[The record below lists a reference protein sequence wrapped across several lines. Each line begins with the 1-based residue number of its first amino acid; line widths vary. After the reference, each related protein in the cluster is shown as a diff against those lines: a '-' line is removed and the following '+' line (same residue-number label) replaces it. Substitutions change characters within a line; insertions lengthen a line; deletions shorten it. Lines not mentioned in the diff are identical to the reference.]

1 MLKQVEK
8 VNYRIVRPLG
18 VLSENGNITTELNLI
33 SYNNY
38 KPKLDLR
45 KWETKGDT
53 KLLQRGLTLTTE
65 EARNLKKALDEYLE
79 HVDELLEAK
88 ESKA

>member
-1 MLKQVEK
+1 MLKQVDK

-18 VLSENGNITTELNLI
+18 VISENGNITTELNLI

-45 KWETKGDT
+45 KWEKKGEI
-53 KLLQRGLTLTTE
+53 KIMQRGLTLTTE
-65 EARNLKKALDEYLE
+65 EARELKKTLDEYLK
-79 HVDELLEAK
+79 HVDELLKEKAEA
-88 ESKA
+88 

>member
-1 MLKQVEK
+1 MLKQVDK

-18 VLSENGNITTELNLI
+18 VLSEKDNVTTELNLI

-45 KWETKGDT
+45 KWETKEDGT
-53 KLLQRGLTLTTE
+53 KFLQRGLTLTDA
-65 EARNLKKALDEYLE
+65 EAKELKKALDDYLE
-79 HVDELLEAK
+79 HVEAYK
-88 ESKA
+88 EA

>member
-8 VNYRIVRPLG
+8 INYRIVRPLG
-18 VLSENGNITTELNLI
+18 VLSEKDNVTTELNLI

-45 KWETKGDT
+45 KWETKEDGT
-53 KLLQRGLTLTTE
+53 KFLQRGLTLTDAE
-65 EARNLKKALDEYLE
+65 VKELKKALDDYLE
-79 HVDELLEAK
+79 HVEAYK
-88 ESKA
+88 EA

>member
-8 VNYRIVRPLG
+8 INYRIVRPLG
-18 VLSENGNITTELNLI
+18 VLSEKDNVTTELNLI

-45 KWETKGDT
+45 KWETKEDGT
-53 KLLQRGLTLTTE
+53 KFLQRGLTLTDA
-65 EARNLKKALDEYLE
+65 EAKELKKALDDYLE
-79 HVDELLEAK
+79 HVEACK
-88 ESKA
+88 EA

>member
-8 VNYRIVRPLG
+8 INYRIVRSLG
-18 VLSENGNITTELNLI
+18 VLSEKDNVTTELNLI

-45 KWETKGDT
+45 KWETKEDGT
-53 KLLQRGLTLTTE
+53 KFLQRGLTLTDA
-65 EARNLKKALDEYLE
+65 EAKELKIALDDYLE
-79 HVDELLEAK
+79 HVEAYK
-88 ESKA
+88 EA

>member
-8 VNYRIVRPLG
+8 INYRIVRPLG
-18 VLSENGNITTELNLI
+18 ILSEKDNVTTELNLI

-45 KWETKGDT
+45 KWETKEDGT
-53 KLLQRGLTLTTE
+53 KFLQRGLTLTDA
-65 EARNLKKALDEYLE
+65 EAKELKKALDDYLE
-79 HVDELLEAK
+79 HVEAYK
-88 ESKA
+88 EA

>member
-8 VNYRIVRPLG
+8 INYRIVRPLG
-18 VLSENGNITTELNLI
+18 VLSEKDNVTTELNLI

-45 KWETKGDT
+45 KWETKEDGT
-53 KLLQRGLTLTTE
+53 KFLQRGLTLTDV
-65 EARNLKKALDEYLE
+65 EAKELKKALDDYLE
-79 HVDELLEAK
+79 HVEAYK
-88 ESKA
+88 EA

>member
-8 VNYRIVRPLG
+8 INYRIVRPLS
-18 VLSENGNITTELNLI
+18 VLSEKDNVTTELNLI

-45 KWETKGDT
+45 KWETKEDGT
-53 KLLQRGLTLTTE
+53 KFLQRGLTLTDA
-65 EARNLKKALDEYLE
+65 EAKELKKALDDYLE
-79 HVDELLEAK
+79 HVEAYK
-88 ESKA
+88 EA

>member
-8 VNYRIVRPLG
+8 INYRIVRPLG
-18 VLSENGNITTELNLI
+18 VLSEKDNVTTELNLI

-45 KWETKGDT
+45 KWETKEDGT
-53 KLLQRGLTLTTE
+53 KFLQRGLTLTDA
-65 EARNLKKALDEYLE
+65 EAKELNKALDDYLE
-79 HVDELLEAK
+79 HVEAYK
-88 ESKA
+88 EA

>member
-1 MLKQVEK
+1 MLKPVAK

-18 VLSENGNITTELNLI
+18 TLSEKNNITTELNLI

-45 KWETKGDT
+45 KWEKKGDN
-53 KLLQRGLTLTTE
+53 KLMQRGLTLTDE
-65 EARNLKKALDEYLE
+65 EAETLVDVLKEYLKHLEASKKKKA
-79 HVDELLEAK
+79 
-88 ESKA
+88 

>member
-8 VNYRIVRPLG
+8 INYRIVRPLG
-18 VLSENGNITTELNLI
+18 VLSEKDNVTTELNLI

-45 KWETKGDT
+45 KWETKEDGT
-53 KLLQRGLTLTTE
+53 KFLQRGLTLTDA
-65 EARNLKKALDEYLE
+65 EAKELKKALDDYLE
-79 HVDELLEAK
+79 HVEAYK
-88 ESKA
+88 EA

>member
-8 VNYRIVRPLG
+8 INYRIVRPLG
-18 VLSENGNITTELNLI
+18 VLSEKDNVTTELNLI

-45 KWETKGDT
+45 KWETKEDGT
-53 KLLQRGLTLTTE
+53 KFLQRGLTLKNSKT
-65 EARNLKKALDEYLE
+65 KKI
-79 HVDELLEAK
+79 
-88 ESKA
+88 

>member
-18 VLSENGNITTELNLI
+18 VISENGNITTELNLI

-45 KWETKGDT
+45 KWEKKGDN
-53 KLLQRGLTLTTE
+53 KLMQRGLTLTTD
-65 EARNLKKALDEYLE
+65 EARELKKNLDNYLE
-79 HVDELLEAK
+79 HVDELLKEKEEA
-88 ESKA
+88 